1 MLNISFRPAASPARV
16 RLFGLAVVWVGAC
29 SVWLPAAQAAETAV
43 SEPPRSSPFEQYQ
56 GWRDE
61 PLQDWREANTR
72 VGEIGGWR
80 TYLREAQQGGET
92 AADPAGQGSAGGHL
106 HHGH

>member
-1 MLNISFRPAASPARV
+1 MLNVFSRRTAPPSRARFLGAATLACVWLLGLPTAHAAEAEVEAEPAA
-16 RLFGLAVVWVGAC
+16 L
-29 SVWLPAAQAAETAV
+29 T
-43 SEPPRSSPFEQYQ
+43 PFKQYQ

-61 PLQDWREANTR
+61 PLQDWRQANER

-80 TYLREAQQGGET
+80 TYLRESQPGDDGADQGQHG
-92 AADPAGQGSAGGHL
+92 